1 MYLAV
6 TNKQHKTWH
15 VWFRANAA
23 AYAATATGK
32 DVGRSCQMPQQQQ
45 QQQQQ
50 RFNQCYVEVHQV
62 TQQKVLT

>member
-6 TNKQHKTWH
+6 TNKQHTTWH

-23 AYAATATGK
+23 AYDAATTGK
-32 DVGRSCQMPQQQQ
+32 VVGRSCQMQQ